1 MHTTQHSSCNFICKP
16 QLPKHMSTN
25 KTLVHLQLW
34 NLKLKRKKLRRSTG
48 GDGSNPGSNN
58 WGFDLLSPRRAT
70 SHHHYDHC
78 AHSSLHQGCYN
89 LASDFSICEAAF
101 QYTLF
106 QSFKRYV
113 LTWTNGE
120 TVAMSRRLYYRS
132 YCWKMAKAE
141 LQITTCPMFKIM
153 VLVAE
158 EYISNIY
165 QYIYIFQ
172 TWQSMF
178 KIIVA
183 VAEEHDLDFY
193 ALYTR

>member
-1 MHTTQHSSCNFICKP
+1 
-16 QLPKHMSTN
+16 
-25 KTLVHLQLW
+25 
-34 NLKLKRKKLRRSTG
+34 
-48 GDGSNPGSNN
+48 
-58 WGFDLLSPRRAT
+58 
-70 SHHHYDHC
+70 
-78 AHSSLHQGCYN
+78 
-89 LASDFSICEAAF
+89 
-101 QYTLF
+101 
-106 QSFKRYV
+106 
-113 LTWTNGE
+113 
-120 TVAMSRRLYYRS
+120 
-132 YCWKMAKAE
+132 
-141 LQITTCPMFKIM
+141 MFKIM